1 MDVKKDILWRVY
13 LTFFVMVAF
22 ALVVISQIVNLQF
35 FQAKEIKVAAVAK
48 IADYREVEANRG
60 DIYSSDGS
68 LMATSMTFYLVGMD
82 CSSKALTD
90 ESFNENIDALC
101 DSLSALLGGKTP
113 NEFKRDLEHCRK
125 IKKRWYKL
133 HDGLTYTQ
141 FRRLKSFP
149 LFNKG
154 KYAGGLVYTRKIE
167 RRRPYQMASR
177 TLGKG
182 GDSEIGIEGAF
193 NLYLRGENGLQYQR
207 KIGEGIWVPI
217 DDANSVDPVDGGD
230 VYTTI
235 DMKIQDIAETEL
247 LRKLRY
253 HGAEHGCVV
262 VMEVATGKVR
272 AIANLKVTDTAGV
285 GTYQEYVNYAV
296 MERSEPGSVFKLA
309 SLLVAIEDG
318 KIDASTL
325 VDTKNGRVTFYDK
338 TIVDS
343 HGPYGIINVQRVLEV
358 SSNVGTSILINE
370 HYGKNPRAFV
380 NRLYKFGLTESLNLD
395 IEGEPKPNIKT
406 PGGKGWSG
414 LTLPIMSYGYDM
426 EITPLQTLA
435 FYNALANNGY
445 RVKPMFVERVVQ
457 KDGSVKVFNPEVSKS
472 PICSQKTVA
481 NAKAMLEGVVLNGTA
496 KAIQNDKYSIAGKTG
511 TAWFGY
517 NGRKKDEERHY
528 RSTFVGY
535 FPADKPK
542 YSIIVVVSDPRKN
555 GYYGGEVSAP
565 VFKAISDRIYANMI
579 DSAKLKK
586 ATVAPLVADK
596 LKPSAMEDEAVL
608 SKRMAVKSVA
618 AQKKIVTPALGD
630 NKVPDVTGLGLKD
643 GVFLLE
649 NMGLIVKVQG
659 RGTIAKQSIAPGTPI
674 IKGSEII
681 IELI

>member
-22 ALVVISQIVNLQF
+22 AVVVITQTVNLQF
-35 FQAKEIKVAAVAK
+35 FQAKEIKKSVVAK
-48 IADYREVEANRG
+48 VADYREVEANRG

-68 LMATSMTFYLVGMD
+68 LMATSMTFYMVGMD

-90 ESFNENIDALC
+90 KNFNENIAALS
-101 DSLSALLGGKTP
+101 DSLSALLGKKSG
-113 NEFKRDLEHCRK
+113 NQYRRELEHCRK
-125 IKKRWYKL
+125 TKKRWYKL

-141 FRRLKSFP
+141 FKRLKSFP

-154 KYAGGLVYTRKIE
+154 KYESGLVYTRKIE
-167 RRRPYQMASR
+167 RKRPYQMASR

-182 GDSEIGIEGAF
+182 GESQIGIEGAF

-217 DDANSVDPVDGGD
+217 DDAGSIDPIDGGD

-235 DMKIQDIAETEL
+235 DMSIQDIAETEL
-247 LRKLRY
+247 LRKLRF

-262 VMEVATGKVR
+262 VMEVATGRVK
-272 AIANLKVTDTAGV
+272 AIANLKATDTS
-285 GTYQEYVNYAV
+285 GTFQEYVNYAV

-309 SLLVAIEDG
+309 SLLAGIEDG
-318 KIDASTL
+318 KFDANTM
-325 VDTKNGRVTFYDK
+325 VDTKSGRVTFYDK

-343 HGPYGIINVQRVLEV
+343 HGPYGVISVKRILEV
-358 SSNVGTSILINE
+358 SSNVGTAMMTTE
-370 HYGKNPRAFV
+370 HYGKNPSAFI

-395 IEGEPKPNIKT
+395 IKGEPKPNIKS
-406 PGGKGWSG
+406 PGTSGWSG

-426 EITPLQTLA
+426 ELTPLQVLS

-457 KDGSVKVFNPEVSKS
+457 KDGSIKTFHPEVSKS
-472 PICSQKTVA
+472 PICSQKTIL
-481 NAKAMLEGVVLNGTA
+481 NAKEMLEAVVLNGTA
-496 KAIQNDKYSIAGKTG
+496 KSIKTDKYKIAGKTG

-517 NGRKKDEERHY
+517 TRKKDEERHY

-542 YSIIVVVSDPRKN
+542 YSIIVVVSDPKKN

-565 VFKAISDRIYANMI
+565 VFRAISDRIYANML
-579 DSAKLKK
+579 DTAKLKK
-586 ATVAPLVADK
+586 TALTPLIAAK
-596 LKPSAMEDEAVL
+596 LKPSVMEDEAVL
-608 SKRMAVKSVA
+608 AKKMPVKNIA
-618 AQKKIVTPALGD
+618 GQKKIVVPALGD
-630 NKVPDVTGLGLKD
+630 TKVPDVTGMGLKD

-659 RGTIAKQSIAPGTPI
+659 RGVIRKQSIEPGTQI
-674 IKGSEII
+674 IKGTEIT

>member
-22 ALVVISQIVNLQF
+22 AAVVISQTVNLQF
-35 FQAKEIKVAAVAK
+35 FQAKQIKSSVVAK

-68 LMATSMTFYLVGMD
+68 LMATSMTFYMVGMD

-90 ESFNENIDALC
+90 EYFNENIAGLS

-113 NEFKRDLEHCRK
+113 NEFKRELEHCRK
-125 IKKRWYKL
+125 TKKRWYKL

-141 FRRLKSFP
+141 FKRLKQFP
-149 LFNKG
+149 MFKNKG
-154 KYAGGLVYTRKIE
+154 KYESGLVYTRKIE
-167 RRRPYQMASR
+167 RKRPYQMASR

-182 GDSEIGIEGAF
+182 EESQIGIEGAF

-217 DDANSVDPVDGGD
+217 DDAGSIDPIDGGD

-235 DMKIQDIAETEL
+235 DMSIQDIAETEL

-262 VMEVATGKVR
+262 VMEVATGKVK
-272 AIANLKVTDTAGV
+272 AIANLKATDTA

-296 MERSEPGSVFKLA
+296 MEKSEPGSVFKLA
-309 SLLVAIEDG
+309 SLLVGIEEG
-318 KIDASTL
+318 KFDANTM
-325 VDTKNGRVTFYDK
+325 VDTKGGSVTFYDK
-338 TIVDS
+338 KIVDS
-343 HGPYGIINVQRVLEV
+343 HGPYGIISVKRILEV
-358 SSNVGTSILINE
+358 SSNVGTSMLINE
-370 HYGKNPRAFV
+370 FYGKNPSAFV

-395 IEGEPKPNIKT
+395 IKGEPSPNIKSPGT
-406 PGGKGWSG
+406 PGWSG

-445 RVKPMFVERVVQ
+445 RVKPMFVERVVE
-457 KDGSVKVFNPEVSKS
+457 KDGSIKTFHPEVSKS
-472 PICSQKTVA
+472 PICSQKTIA
-481 NAKAMLEGVVLNGTA
+481 NAKDMLEGVVINGTA
-496 KAIQNDKYSIAGKTG
+496 KAIQSDKYKIAGKTG

-517 NGRKKDEERHY
+517 TRKKDEERHY

-542 YSIIVVVSDPRKN
+542 YSIIVIVSDPRKN

-586 ATVAPLVADK
+586 TSVSPLVAEK
-596 LKPSAMEDEAVL
+596 LKPATMEDEAAL
-608 SKRMAVKSVA
+608 AKKMAVKSIPN
-618 AQKKIVTPALGD
+618 QKKIVVPALGD
-630 NKVPDVTGLGLKD
+630 TKVPDVTGMGLKD

-649 NMGLIVKVQG
+649 NMGLVVKVQG
-659 RGTIAKQSIAPGTPI
+659 RGVIRKQSLLPGTQI